1 MKRGEARPTRF
12 RCNVSIFCQYLLP
25 IADTVP
31 GRCPC
36 QEEVC
41 TPGGSCPGWPYLE
54 QQGQIS
60 QHGAEQGNKTH
71 RRKRKLAKKK
81 HQIHF
86 AALLVKLQVNMT
98 AELCSLFQE
107 THFAW
112 QLLPLFV
119 LIDKKLRQFLRAR
132 TSNTSRRANRVGPGD
147 SLFIY
152 FFFFLSSNDDQY
164 VVFPTHSCNH
174 PILPPLNTQTRI

>member
-1 MKRGEARPTRF
+1 MWRGEARP
-12 RCNVSIFCQYLLP
+12 CVSLQCVYFLS
-25 IADTVP
+25 VP
-31 GRCPC
+31 P
-36 QEEVC
+36 
-41 TPGGSCPGWPYLE
+41 P
-54 QQGQIS
+54 
-60 QHGAEQGNKTH
+60 H
-71 RRKRKLAKKK
+71 RRHRARSLPVPRGSMHTGGFRSRLALSGAAGTNITTWRKTRKQNSPQKEKLAKKK

-132 TSNTSRRANRVGPGD
+132 TSNTSRRANRGGQVI
-147 SLFIY
+147 L
-152 FFFFLSSNDDQY
+152 FFFFFFPLNDDQY
-164 VVFPTHSCNH
+164 VVFPTHSRNH

>member
-12 RCNVSIFCQYLLP
+12 AAMCLFSVSTSSPSQ
-25 IADTVP
+25 T
-31 GRCPC
+31 PC
-36 QEEVC
+36 QVVARAKRKYAHRGVPVQVGLIWSSGDKYHN
-41 TPGGSCPGWPYLE
+41 TA
-54 QQGQIS
+54 QNK
-60 QHGAEQGNKTH
+60 GNKTH

-147 SLFIY
+147 SLFFI
-152 FFFFLSSNDDQY
+152 FFFLSSNDDQY
-164 VVFPTHSCNH
+164 VVFPTHSRNH